1 MYELKI
7 ASQFSESPDVYD
19 LYFLLP
25 LELHEVRR
33 SGFFFFFFRN
43 WIVAFFTT
51 CCKIINGLNTFL
63 SK

>member
-33 SGFFFFFFRN
+33 SGFFFFFFLG
-43 WIVAFFTT
+43 I
-51 CCKIINGLNTFL
+51 GLLLFSPHVVRL
-63 SK
+63 PMV